1 MDYEK
6 IMAMSYGERGLAIR
20 IYLEKDEFIN
30 EIRRKYKE
38 CKGFADV
45 SESGIYRT
53 LGEVFCLSVESVE
66 RCIKG
71 DDINCCFYTG
81 RQDD

>member
-1 MDYEK
+1 MDYERL
-6 IMAMSYGERGLAIR
+6 MAMSYGERGLTLR
-20 IYLEKDEFIN
+20 VCLDNKEFIN
-30 EIRRKYKE
+30 EIRKKYRE
-38 CKGFADV
+38 CKGFADI
-45 SESGIYRT
+45 SESAIYRI

-71 DDINCCFYTG
+71 KDINCCFYTG